1 MRPLKLRISA
11 FGPYA
16 GNVELN
22 LEKLGTNGIYLITGD
37 TGAGKTTIFDA
48 IMYALFGTPS
58 GDNRDA
64 TMLRSKYAQ
73 PDTPTEV
80 ELTFIN
86 GDKEYTVKRNP
97 EYQRPSKRGDKLTSQ
112 KAEAMLT
119 LPDGNIVT
127 KPKEVNAA
135 IRDILGVD
143 REQFSQISMIA
154 QGDFMKLLVAETKD
168 RQKIFREIFDTKY
181 YQILQE
187 RLKNESGTLSRKF
200 DEAKLSVN
208 QYIKGILCNPDD
220 VLSFEVEK
228 AKSGNMMITDVMELI
243 AVLIKKDETTS
254 QNIQE
259 EIIVLENQLEKVNK
273 ELTKAENYAK
283 AENDLAHTI
292 KEYVEKISLVEDLKE
307 KVNELKSRQP
317 EIDLKQKQI
326 GEIEAQYSLYD
337 ELLMKQ
343 KTADELLINRD
354 KNKKRIETA
363 QVKIDGLKET
373 IVRLKEEQATFI
385 DIALQKEKF
394 TYQKEEAEAK
404 KKKIETF
411 QTRLIAFNRQK
422 EILHRAQDDYCRS
435 NEIAEKTAENY
446 HFLNKLFLDSQ
457 AGILA
462 DMLQEGE
469 PCPVCG
475 SIEHP
480 NRAVK
485 PTEIPT
491 EAQLKSAKKRVDETA
506 KDAALFSRK
515 AGELLGKVSA
525 EQESLLNECGELLNV
540 EALSDA
546 YTKSEEIL
554 ALLKNSILQLHTK
567 IDEMNRMIQRK
578 EWIEKQIP
586 SQEAEL
592 ERVNQILA
600 DTEKN
605 MVSDEATLKENK
617 IQMDSISQKLKYRSK
632 AEAKAVLDNLKKE
645 IANQNKLFETAENR
659 YRVME
664 NSINEL
670 KGRQEQL
677 KMFLDGKENVD
688 KEQLTKDKQML
699 LEKRGLLSERQ
710 KQLAVRMDANVRA
723 KSNIAVRAEEL
734 TLIEEKWTWVKALS
748 NTANGN
754 ISGKEKIMLETYV
767 QSTFFERIIQRANTR
782 LMVMSDGQ
790 YELRRRKVASD
801 YRGQSGLELDVKD
814 YYNGSVRDVKSLS
827 GGESFK
833 ASLSLA
839 LGLSDEVQS
848 MAGGIRLETMFVD
861 EGFGSLDGDSLQQAI
876 RALTS
881 LADGNR
887 LVGIIS
893 HVAEL
898 KEKIDKQIVVKKD
911 KTCGSRVEI
920 VV

>member
-292 KEYVEKISLVEDLKE
+292 KEYAEKISLVEDLKE

-326 GEIEAQYSLYD
+326 GEIEVQYSLYD

-343 KTADELLINRD
+343 KTVDELLINRD

-385 DIALQKEKF
+385 DIALQKE
-394 TYQKEEAEAK
+394 
-404 KKKIETF
+404 
-411 QTRLIAFNRQK
+411 
-422 EILHRAQDDYCRS
+422 
-435 NEIAEKTAENY
+435 
-446 HFLNKLFLDSQ
+446 
-457 AGILA
+457 
-462 DMLQEGE
+462 
-469 PCPVCG
+469 
-475 SIEHP
+475 
-480 NRAVK
+480 
-485 PTEIPT
+485 
-491 EAQLKSAKKRVDETA
+491 
-506 KDAALFSRK
+506 
-515 AGELLGKVSA
+515 
-525 EQESLLNECGELLNV
+525 
-540 EALSDA
+540 
-546 YTKSEEIL
+546 
-554 ALLKNSILQLHTK
+554 
-567 IDEMNRMIQRK
+567 
-578 EWIEKQIP
+578 
-586 SQEAEL
+586 
-592 ERVNQILA
+592 
-600 DTEKN
+600 
-605 MVSDEATLKENK
+605 
-617 IQMDSISQKLKYRSK
+617 
-632 AEAKAVLDNLKKE
+632 
-645 IANQNKLFETAENR
+645 
-659 YRVME
+659 
-664 NSINEL
+664 
-670 KGRQEQL
+670 
-677 KMFLDGKENVD
+677 
-688 KEQLTKDKQML
+688 
-699 LEKRGLLSERQ
+699 
-710 KQLAVRMDANVRA
+710 
-723 KSNIAVRAEEL
+723 
-734 TLIEEKWTWVKALS
+734 
-748 NTANGN
+748 
-754 ISGKEKIMLETYV
+754 
-767 QSTFFERIIQRANTR
+767 
-782 LMVMSDGQ
+782 
-790 YELRRRKVASD
+790 
-801 YRGQSGLELDVKD
+801 
-814 YYNGSVRDVKSLS
+814 
-827 GGESFK
+827 
-833 ASLSLA
+833 
-839 LGLSDEVQS
+839 
-848 MAGGIRLETMFVD
+848 
-861 EGFGSLDGDSLQQAI
+861 
-876 RALTS
+876 
-881 LADGNR
+881 
-887 LVGIIS
+887 
-893 HVAEL
+893 
-898 KEKIDKQIVVKKD
+898 
-911 KTCGSRVEI
+911 
-920 VV
+920 

>member
-220 VLSFEVEK
+220 VLSLEVEK

-292 KEYVEKISLVEDLKE
+292 KEYAEKISLVEDLKE

-605 MVSDEATLKENK
+605 MVSDEA
-617 IQMDSISQKLKYRSK
+617 DR
-632 AEAKAVLDNLKKE
+632 
-645 IANQNKLFETAENR
+645 
-659 YRVME
+659 
-664 NSINEL
+664 
-670 KGRQEQL
+670 
-677 KMFLDGKENVD
+677 
-688 KEQLTKDKQML
+688 
-699 LEKRGLLSERQ
+699 
-710 KQLAVRMDANVRA
+710 
-723 KSNIAVRAEEL
+723 KS
-734 TLIEEKWTWVKALS
+734 
-748 NTANGN
+748 
-754 ISGKEKIMLETYV
+754 
-767 QSTFFERIIQRANTR
+767 
-782 LMVMSDGQ
+782 
-790 YELRRRKVASD
+790 
-801 YRGQSGLELDVKD
+801 
-814 YYNGSVRDVKSLS
+814 
-827 GGESFK
+827 
-833 ASLSLA
+833 
-839 LGLSDEVQS
+839 
-848 MAGGIRLETMFVD
+848 
-861 EGFGSLDGDSLQQAI
+861 
-876 RALTS
+876 
-881 LADGNR
+881 
-887 LVGIIS
+887 
-893 HVAEL
+893 
-898 KEKIDKQIVVKKD
+898 VV
-911 KTCGSRVEI
+911 
-920 VV
+920 